1 MSYNV
6 GSQGTYLDTILPRA
20 DLAENQAAMPEI
32 GEKYHH
38 SKSLQS
44 QLLQLYF
51 DEGQRVRL
59 SKGDILQTTA
69 LYQCPGCG
77 RTYQVL
83 HIIHKDP
90 QKLSESRETVVPC
103 QDTAAKFG
111 SPQHSPLYSP
121 PSGAEPV
128 SFKKGDKCEWRILA
142 THGEKIIL
150 NITSL
155 DIPASANCHL
165 DYLEVRSVQNQL
177 NFITNRFMYG

>member
-1 MSYNV
+1 M
-6 GSQGTYLDTILPRA
+6 
-20 DLAENQAAMPEI
+20 
-32 GEKYHH
+32 
-38 SKSLQS
+38 
-44 QLLQLYF
+44 
-51 DEGQRVRL
+51 RL

-77 RTYQVL
+77 RTYQVYFSQ
-83 HIIHKDP
+83 
-90 QKLSESRETVVPC
+90 QKKTAKNKAKKY

-111 SPQHSPLYSP
+111 SPQHSPLYTP
-121 PSGAEPV
+121 PTGAEPV

-165 DYLEVRSVQNQL
+165 DYLEVRCQYL
-177 NFITNRFMYG
+177 NNGHVFLLCVEILWEV

>member
-1 MSYNV
+1 MRV
-6 GSQGTYLDTILPRA
+6 HMGFVA
-20 DLAENQAAMPEI
+20 
-32 GEKYHH
+32 
-38 SKSLQS
+38 
-44 QLLQLYF
+44 
-51 DEGQRVRL
+51 GQRVRL

-77 RTYQVL
+77 RTYQVQN
-83 HIIHKDP
+83 IKPKTQQNIKD
-90 QKLSESRETVVPC
+90 KKY

-111 SPQHSPLYSP
+111 SPQHSPLYTP
-121 PSGAEPV
+121 PTGAEPV

-165 DYLEVRSVQNQL
+165 DYLEV
-177 NFITNRFMYG
+177 I